1 MTINRENYLGNPNL
15 KRANIPH
22 EFTQEQV
29 EEFIKCGQ
37 SPLYFIENYIR
48 IVNIDQGLIPFNMY
62 PFQKDIVQLVE
73 KERFVICKM
82 PRQTGKTT
90 TIAAVLLWYI
100 MFHEDFSIAILAHK
114 SSQSREILGRI
125 QLAYEH
131 LPRWMQ
137 LGIVEWNKG
146 NIELENGSK
155 MLAASTSASAI
166 RGGSF
171 NLIYL
176 DEFAFVPTHIQEEF
190 FASVYPTISSGQT
203 SKVLITSTPNGLNL
217 FYKLWTDSE
226 NDLNSYKR
234 IDVHWSDVPGRD
246 EKWRAETIRNTSE
259 EQFRIEFECEFIG
272 SSNTL
277 ISPSVLRR
285 LVYNNPLAS
294 NEHTR
299 IYQEPKDGRIYVLIA
314 DTARGV
320 ENDYSAFIVYDVSEL
335 PTQVVAVYQNNTLSP
350 MLYPDIIAGFAKK
363 YNNAWILVE
372 SNDIGSSV
380 VSALHNELEIE
391 NILMASSR
399 GRAGQILSSGFGTS
413 GQYFGVRTTKQVKRV
428 GCLNIKTV
436 IENDQLLIND
446 YKILEELTSF
456 VQRGDSYQAEDGKH
470 DDLVMCLVLFGWLTE
485 QEYWKEL
492 TNSDI
497 RKHIQ
502 NQQAHVIEED
512 MTPFGFVN
520 DGRDVFSDR
529 DPYEVIDWE
538 TGERVF

>member
-1 MTINRENYLGNPNL
+1 MSINRENYLGNPNL
-15 KRANIPH
+15 KRANIPV

-29 EEFIKCGQ
+29 EEFFKCSQ
-37 SPLYFIENYIR
+37 DPLYFIENYIR
-48 IVNIDQGLIPFNMY
+48 IVNIDQGLIPFNLY
-62 PFQKDIVQLVE
+62 PFQKEIVQLVE

-90 TIAAVLLWYI
+90 TIAAVLLWYA

-131 LPRWMQ
+131 LPRWLQ

-217 FYKLWTDSE
+217 FFKLWTDSE
-226 NDLNSYKR
+226 NGLNNYKR

-246 EKWRAETIRNTSE
+246 ENWRRQTIQNTSE

-285 LVYNNPLAS
+285 LVYINPKAS

-299 IYQEPKDGRIYVLIA
+299 IYEEPDISRLYVIIV

-320 ENDYSAFIVYDVSEL
+320 ENDSSAFTVIDVSEF
-335 PTQVVAVYQNNTLSP
+335 PSKVVCVYQNNTISP
-350 MLYPDIIAGFAKK
+350 MAYPEVIAGFAKK
-363 YNNAWILVE
+363 YNNAYILVE
-372 SNDIGSSV
+372 SNDVGGSV
-380 VSALHNELEIE
+380 VSALHSELEVE
-391 NILMASSR
+391 NILMASAR
-399 GRAGQILSSGFGTS
+399 GRAGQVLSTGFGPS

-428 GCLNIKTV
+428 GCLNLKTL
-436 IENDQLLIND
+436 IENNQLIIND
-446 YKILEELTSF
+446 YKVLEELTSF
-456 VQRGDSYQAEDGKH
+456 VQQGDSYKAEVGKH
-470 DDLVMCLVLFGWLTE
+470 DDLVMCLVLYGWLSE
-485 QEYWKEL
+485 QEYWKEI
-492 TNSDI
+492 TNSNI
-497 RKHIQ
+497 RKEIQ
-502 NQQAHVIEED
+502 SQQAHLIEED
-512 MTPFGFVN
+512 LTPFGFIN
-520 DGRDVFSDR
+520 DGRGFDSENT
-529 DPYEVIDWE
+529 PYEVIDWE

>member
-1 MTINRENYLGNPNL
+1 MSQNRENYLGNPNL
-15 KRANIPH
+15 KRANIPV
-22 EFTQEQV
+22 EFTAEQV
-29 EEFIKCGQ
+29 EEFIKCSQ
-37 SPLYFIENYIR
+37 SPLYFIENYIQ

-62 PFQKDIVQLVE
+62 DFQKDIVRLVE
-73 KERFVICKM
+73 DERFVICKM

-90 TIAAVLLWYI
+90 TVAAVLLWYT

-114 SSQSREILGRI
+114 SAQSREILGRI

-131 LPRWMQ
+131 LPRWLQ

-190 FASVYPTISSGQT
+190 FASVYPTISSGNT

-217 FYKLWTDSE
+217 FYKLWIDSE
-226 NDLNSYKR
+226 NGNNNYKR

-246 EKWRAETIRNTSE
+246 EKWREETIRNTSE
-259 EQFRIEFECEFIG
+259 DQFRIEFECEFIG
-272 SSNTL
+272 STNTL

-285 LVYNNPLAS
+285 LVYLNPIGQ

-299 IYQEPKDGRIYVLIA
+299 IYVEPQEKHNYVIIA
-314 DTARGV
+314 DTSRGV
-320 ENDYSAFIVYDVSEL
+320 NEDYSAFCVLDVSDL
-335 PTQVVAVYQNNTLSP
+335 PTKVVAVYQNNTISP
-350 MLYPDIIAGFAKK
+350 MSYPEVIAGFAKK
-363 YNNAWILVE
+363 YNDAWMLVE
-372 SNDIGSSV
+372 SNDIGLSIAE
-380 VSALHNELEIE
+380 ALHNELEID
-391 NILMASSR
+391 NVLMSSAR
-399 GRAGQILSSGFGTS
+399 GRAGQVLSSGFGPT

-428 GCLNIKTV
+428 GCLNLKTL
-436 IENDQLLIND
+436 IENDQLVIND

-456 VQRGDSYQAEDGKH
+456 VQKADSFSAEDGKH
-470 DDLVMCLVLFGWLTE
+470 DDLAMCLVLYGWLSV
-485 QEYWKEL
+485 QDYWKEL

-497 RKHIQ
+497 RKQIQ
-502 NQQAHVIEED
+502 TQHQEYVEED
-512 MTPFGFVN
+512 LAPFGIID
-520 DGRDVFSDR
+520 DGRNEWSDR
-529 DPYEVIDWE
+529 EPFEVIDWE

>member
-1 MTINRENYLGNPNL
+1 MSQNRENYLGNPNL
-15 KRANIPH
+15 KRANIPV

-29 EEFIKCGQ
+29 EEFIKCSQ
-37 SPLYFIENYIR
+37 SPLYFIENYIQ
-48 IVNIDQGLIPFNMY
+48 IVNIDQGLIPFSMY
-62 PFQKDIVQLVE
+62 DFQKEIVELVE

-90 TIAAVLLWYI
+90 TVAAVLLWYT

-114 SSQSREILGRI
+114 SAQSREILGRI

-226 NDLNSYKR
+226 NNNNNYKR

-246 EKWRAETIRNTSE
+246 EKWRDETIRNTSE
-259 EQFRIEFECEFIG
+259 DQFRIEFECEFIG
-272 SSNTL
+272 STNTL

-285 LVYNNPLAS
+285 LVYLNAIAS

-299 IYQEPKDGRIYVLIA
+299 IYIEPQHKHNYVIIA
-314 DTARGV
+314 DTSRGV
-320 ENDYSAFIVYDVSEL
+320 ENDYSAFVVLDVSDL
-335 PTQVVAVYQNNTLSP
+335 PTKVVAVYQNNTISP
-350 MLYPDIIAGFAKK
+350 MSYPEVIAGFAKK
-363 YNNAWILVE
+363 YNDAWMLVE
-372 SNDIGSSV
+372 SNDIGLSIAE
-380 VSALHNELEIE
+380 ALHNELEVD
-391 NILMASSR
+391 NVLMSSAR
-399 GRAGQILSSGFGTS
+399 GRAGQVLSSGFGPT

-428 GCLNIKTV
+428 GCLNLKTL
-436 IENDQLLIND
+436 IENDQLVIND

-456 VQRGDSYQAEDGKH
+456 VQKADSFSAEDGKH
-470 DDLVMCLVLFGWLTE
+470 DDLAMCLVLYGWLSV
-485 QEYWKEL
+485 QDYWKEL

-497 RKHIQ
+497 RKQIQ
-502 NQQAHVIEED
+502 TQHQEFVEED
-512 MTPFGFVN
+512 LAPFGIID
-520 DGRDVFSDR
+520 DGRDEWSDR
-529 DPYEVIDWE
+529 EPFEVIDWE

>member
-1 MTINRENYLGNPNL
+1 MPLNRENYLGNPNL
-15 KRANIPH
+15 KRANVPV
-22 EFTQEQV
+22 EFTPEQV
-29 EEFIKCGQ
+29 EEFIKCST
-37 SPLYFIENYIR
+37 SPTYFIENYIL

-62 PFQKDIVQLVE
+62 SFQRDIVELVE

-90 TIAAVLLWYI
+90 TIAATLLWYM

-114 SSQSREILGRI
+114 SAQSREILGRI

-190 FASVYPTISSGQT
+190 FASVYPTISSGQS

-217 FYKLWTDSE
+217 FYKLWNDSE
-226 NDLNSYKR
+226 NDLNNYKR
-234 IDVHWSDVPGRD
+234 VDVHWADVPGRD
-246 EKWRAETIRNTSE
+246 EAWRNETIRNTSE

-272 SSNTL
+272 STNTL
-277 ISPSVLRR
+277 ISPSKLRT
-285 LVYNNPLAS
+285 LVYNRPIS
-294 NEHTR
+294 ENEHVR
-299 IYQEPKDGRIYVLIA
+299 IYEKPDPSKNYVLIA

-320 ENDYSAFIVYDVSEL
+320 NGDYSAFVVIDISDL
-335 PTQVVAVYQNNTLSP
+335 PGRVVACYQNNQISP
-350 MLYPDIIAGFAKK
+350 MNYPDIIGGFHKQ
-363 YNNAWILVE
+363 YNNCYMLVE
-372 SNDIGSSV
+372 SNDVGMSV
-380 VSALHNELEIE
+380 AESLHNDLELE
-391 NILMASSR
+391 NVLMSSAR
-399 GRAGQILSSGFGTS
+399 GRAGQVLSSGFGSS

-428 GCLNIKTV
+428 GCLNLKTV
-436 IENDQLLIND
+436 IESDQLFIND

-456 VQRGDSYQAEDGKH
+456 VQKNESYAAEDGKH
-470 DDLVMCLVLFGWLTE
+470 DDLVMCLVLYGWLVE
-485 QEYWKEL
+485 QDYFKEL
-492 TNSDI
+492 SNNDI
-497 RKHIQ
+497 RKTIQ
-502 NQQAHVIEED
+502 KQHAAGIED
-512 MTPFGFVN
+512 DLTPFGFVN
-520 DGRDVFSDR
+520 DGQAD
-529 DPYEVIDWE
+529 ELI
-538 TGERVF
+538 ERGYQIISNW

>member
-1 MTINRENYLGNPNL
+1 MSTNRENYLGNPNL
-15 KRANIPH
+15 KRANVPV
-22 EFTQEQV
+22 EFSNEQV
-29 EEFIKCGQ
+29 EEFVKCSQ

-48 IVNIDQGLIPFNMY
+48 IVNIDQGLIPFHMY
-62 PFQKDIVQLVE
+62 DFQKEIVELVE
-73 KERFVICKM
+73 NERFVICKM

-114 SSQSREILGRI
+114 SAQSREILGRI

-131 LPRWMQ
+131 LPRWLQ

-226 NDLNSYKR
+226 NDLNNYKR

-246 EKWRAETIRNTSE
+246 EKWRQETIRNTSE

-272 SSNTL
+272 STNTL

-285 LVYNNPLAS
+285 LVYVPPKSS

-299 IYQEPKDGRIYVLIA
+299 IYEDVKPGHIYTIIV
-314 DTARGV
+314 DTARGIN
-320 ENDYSAFIVYDVSEL
+320 NDYSAFTVIDVSDL
-335 PTQVVAVYQNNTLSP
+335 PHKVVAVYQNNTINP
-350 MLYPDIIAGFAKK
+350 MSYPEVIAGFAKQ

-372 SNDIGSSV
+372 SNDIGQSV
-380 VSALHNELEIE
+380 VQSLHQDLELD
-391 NILMASSR
+391 NILMSSAR
-399 GRAGQILSSGFGTS
+399 GRAGQVLSSGFGPG

-428 GCLNIKTV
+428 GCLNLKTL
-436 IENDQLLIND
+436 IENDQLIIND
-446 YKILEELTSF
+446 YKILEELTNF
-456 VQRGDSYQAEDGKH
+456 VQRNESYQAEDGKH
-470 DDLVMCLVLFGWLTE
+470 DDLVMCLVLYGWLSV
-485 QEYWKEL
+485 QDYFKEL
-492 TNSDI
+492 TNSDV

-502 NQQAHVIEED
+502 EQHQQMVDEEL
-512 MTPFGFVN
+512 MPFGFVN
-520 DGRDVFSDR
+520 NGQVDEFVDR
-529 DPYEVIDWE
+529 GYQVIADW
-538 TGERVF
+538 

>member
-1 MTINRENYLGNPNL
+1 MTQNRENYLGNPNL
-15 KRANIPH
+15 KRANIPV
-22 EFTQEQV
+22 EFTAEQV
-29 EEFIKCGQ
+29 EEFIKCSQ
-37 SPLYFIENYIR
+37 SPLYFIENYIK

-62 PFQKDIVQLVE
+62 DFQKDIVRLVE
-73 KERFVICKM
+73 DERFVICKM

-90 TIAAVLLWYI
+90 TVAAVLLWYT

-114 SSQSREILGRI
+114 SAQSREILGRI

-131 LPRWMQ
+131 LPRWLQ

-190 FASVYPTISSGQT
+190 FASVYPTISSGNT

-217 FYKLWTDSE
+217 FYKLWVDSE
-226 NDLNSYKR
+226 NENNNYKR

-246 EKWRAETIRNTSE
+246 EKWREETIRNTSE
-259 EQFRIEFECEFIG
+259 DQFRIEFECEFIG
-272 SSNTL
+272 STNTL

-285 LVYNNPLAS
+285 LVYLNPIGQ

-299 IYQEPKDGRIYVLIA
+299 IYVEPQEKHNYVIIA
-314 DTARGV
+314 DTSRGV
-320 ENDYSAFIVYDVSEL
+320 NEDYSAFCVLDVSDL
-335 PTQVVAVYQNNTLSP
+335 PTKVVAVYQNNTISP
-350 MLYPDIIAGFAKK
+350 MSYPEVIAGFAKK
-363 YNNAWILVE
+363 YNDAWMLVE
-372 SNDIGSSV
+372 SNDIGLSIAE
-380 VSALHNELEIE
+380 ALHNELEID
-391 NILMASSR
+391 NVLMSSAR
-399 GRAGQILSSGFGTS
+399 GRAGQVLSSGFGPT

-428 GCLNIKTV
+428 GCLNLKTL
-436 IENDQLLIND
+436 IENDQLVIND

-456 VQRGDSYQAEDGKH
+456 VQKADSFSAEDGKH
-470 DDLVMCLVLFGWLTE
+470 DDLAMCLVLYGWLSV
-485 QEYWKEL
+485 QDYWKEL

-497 RKHIQ
+497 RKQIQ
-502 NQQAHVIEED
+502 TQHQEYVEED
-512 MTPFGFVN
+512 LAPFGIID
-520 DGRDVFSDR
+520 DGRNEWSDR
-529 DPYEVIDWE
+529 EPFEVIDWE